1 MYQPKLTRKQF
12 DFVKEALQYTRECY
26 NNCELDEA
34 IEIALT
40 CLERH
45 TEGYEG
51 KILGL
56 SRDEFLLKMREHID
70 NMTDKEW
77 QESIERAKAA
87 ALADAEYF
95 GEAYEMDC

>member
-1 MYQPKLTRKQF
+1 MYQPKLTKKQF
-12 DFVKEALQYTRECY
+12 DFVKEALQYTQKCY
-26 NNCELDEA
+26 NDCELNEA

-56 SRDEFLLKMREHID
+56 SHDEFLLKMREHID
-70 NMTDKEW
+70 NMTDEEW
-77 QESIERAKAA
+77 QESIDLAESA

-95 GEAYEMDC
+95 GEDCEI

>member
-1 MYQPKLTRKQF
+1 MYQPKLTKEQF
-12 DFVKEALQYTRECY
+12 EIIKESLEFNIQCY
-26 NNCELDEA
+26 NDLEA
-34 IEIALT
+34 ENIFNLAIA
-40 CLERH
+40 CLEKH
-45 TEGYEG
+45 VEGYEG

-87 ALADAEYF
+87 ALADVEYF
-95 GEAYEMDC
+95 GENYEMDC

>member
-1 MYQPKLTRKQF
+1 MYQPKLTKKQF

-34 IEIALT
+34 IEIALV

-45 TEGYEG
+45 TEGYQS

-56 SRDEFLLKMREHID
+56 GREEFLQKMQEHY
-70 NMTDKEW
+70 KSKSK
-77 QESIERAKAA
+77 QQ
-87 ALADAEYF
+87 
-95 GEAYEMDC
+95 